1 MITKR
6 TLITKCATVM
16 MALMMA
22 FTFMP
27 WLGNADGFAATNDA
41 KVLADSIAKEYASME
56 DVTTDSNYFW
66 ITADMKAYE
75 NTYPNTANIFSTA
88 QKQLIV
94 NKLIEKINA
103 ATSPGD
109 LSKSIIALSALGY
122 DASNIKLASGEPLD
136 GVKKLTDQIN
146 QEVVPNAVKNGY
158 TIGYEIIALQQ
169 FGNKYKSEIDKL
181 IALTI
186 EGKSSW
192 EAVTWGT
199 DAMAPVLVALAPYK
213 KDNQAVKTV
222 IFEALSIAS
231 GYAGINS
238 DGAEGPEG
246 KPSAESTGLLIAGL
260 KAVGEN
266 PNGFY
271 VGKDLMKGLLTAKAE
286 NGKGFNYNGKLN
298 AMSTEQGFRGLIS
311 GLNKDGYRLYNFGS
325 QNLKE
330 VSTTCVQK
338 DDNKW
343 VKEKLK
349 SLKAPNTAVNAKF
362 KKLGYKVSTTSQ
374 KYTAKVKVKYT
385 VKKKGKK
392 VTKYKT
398 VKKTKTK
405 KIVQVKLGNTKIAS
419 KTFK

>member
-1 MITKR
+1 MKKNKIF
-6 TLITKCATVM
+6 
-16 MALMMA
+16 ALALALVMA

-27 WLGNADGFAATNDA
+27 FTQFSQVYAASNAA
-41 KVLADSIAKEYASME
+41 KVLADSIAAEYASME

-75 NTYPNTANIFSTA
+75 KTYPNTANIFSTA

-103 ATSPGD
+103 TTSPGD

-122 DASNIKLASGEPLD
+122 DASKITLADGTELD
-136 GVKKLTDQIN
+136 GVKKLTEQIN
-146 QEVVPNAVKNGY
+146 QEVVPNTVKSGY

-181 IALTI
+181 VALTI

-266 PNGFY
+266 PKEFY

-338 DDNKW
+338 DDNAW
-343 VKEKLK
+343 VKAQVKK
-349 SLKAPNTAVNAKF
+349 VKGKVKTVKKKASFTPKTASKYIINKI
-362 KKLGYKVSTTSQ
+362 KKLGYT
-374 KYTAKVKVKYT
+374 VKY
-385 VKKKGKK
+385 VSSSKKK
-392 VTKYKT
+392 VTLKVYSG
-398 VKKTKTK
+398 KK
-405 KIVQVKLGNTKIAS
+405 LIAS
-419 KTFK
+419 KVFKK